1 MAQPE
6 RVFEVRA
13 IEDGEPGQFSG
24 YASVFGVV
32 DSHGT
37 VFDRGA
43 FKKTIKE
50 HGGQLPIVWM
60 HDAYSPVGLATVRE
74 DEKGLWVDGV
84 LDLDVQKGREV
95 YSGMKKGYIT
105 QMSHSFASVKESSV
119 QEDES
124 DSVIHY
130 KEVRSFE
137 ISPTTA
143 NFASN
148 KEAEIVSVR
157 TSLIESVDEAE
168 AALARL
174 RELATETE
182 EDEETYE
189 ELRGMIERITAL
201 LEPSEDTRT
210 EPHDQPDN
218 HWEAFTEEMQ
228 RVQTLLGGNHGR

>member
-1 MAQPE
+1 MD
-6 RVFEVRA
+6 RVTRAFEVRA
-13 IEDGEPGQFSG
+13 LEEPGQFSG

-50 HGGQLPIVWM
+50 HSGQLPIVWM
-60 HDAYSPVGLATVRE
+60 HDAYSPIGLATVRE

-105 QMSHSFASVKESSV
+105 QMSHSFASVKETSV
-119 QEDES
+119 RDEDN
-124 DSVIHY
+124 DIIHY

-137 ISPTTA
+137 VSPTTA

-157 TSLIESVDEAE
+157 TSLMESVDEAE

-182 EDEETYE
+182 EDEETYD